1 MAKAPST
8 LTLLLQQNRAVGVGA
23 GEALPPA
30 VMSAPHPPRCLRAP
44 PVVAHRPYQGCWN
57 KLPAPTP
64 SGARALNVGTEM
76 EKKNKI
82 IITPKPNLF

>member
-30 VMSAPHPPRCLRAP
+30 GISAPHPPWCLPAP

-57 KLPAPTP
+57 KLPASTP
-64 SGARALNVGTEM
+64 SGAQALNVGTEM
-76 EKKNKI
+76 KKK
-82 IITPKPNLF
+82 KK